1 MAELRRWYVAIA
13 LFVALILD
21 GVLAY
26 NLQTFIFHRVF
37 SGSCWLTII
46 GITLISLCDDK
57 NDADIWL
64 CLGLGL
70 IADLYYLGIIGI
82 YTVAFP
88 LICFIIQQS
97 ARFLPEVFWFRLL
110 ICLVTYLC
118 VSAYVFLMFNMVG
131 IIQLSFASFS
141 RSILPNLLWCLIL
154 VLCTYW
160 FWVKLAEEY
169 PFLKKEYYF

>member
-26 NLQTFIFHRVF
+26 NLQTFIFHRGF

-88 LICFIIQQS
+88 LIC
-97 ARFLPEVFWFRLL
+97 
-110 ICLVTYLC
+110 LVTYLC

-131 IIQLSFASFS
+131 MIQLSFASFS

-169 PFLKKEYYF
+169 PFLKKDYYF

>member
-26 NLQTFIFHRVF
+26 NLQTFIFHRGF

-57 NDADIWL
+57 NDGDIWL

>member
-1 MAELRRWYVAIA
+1 MAVLRKWYVAIA
-13 LFVALILD
+13 LFMALILD

-26 NLQTFIFHRVF
+26 NLQTLIFHRDF
-37 SGSCWLTII
+37 SGSCWLTVI
-46 GITLISLCDDK
+46 GITLIALNDDK
-57 NDADIWL
+57 NDANIWL
-64 CLGLGL
+64 CLGLGF

-97 ARFLPEVFWFRLL
+97 ARFLPEVFWFRLV
-110 ICLVTYLC
+110 ICLVTYLGL
-118 VSAYVFLMFNMVG
+118 SAYVFFMLNLSGM
-131 IIQLSFASFS
+131 IQLPFTAFLH
-141 RSILPNLLWCLIL
+141 SILPNLLWCAIL

-160 FWVKLAEEY
+160 FWVKLVEEY

>member
-13 LFVALILD
+13 LFMALILD

-26 NLQTFIFHRVF
+26 NLQTFIFHRGF

-88 LICFIIQQS
+88 LICFFIQQS

-141 RSILPNLLWCLIL
+141 RSILPNLLWCFIL

>member
-13 LFVALILD
+13 LFMALILD

-26 NLQTFIFHRVF
+26 NLQTFVFHRSF
-37 SGSCWLTII
+37 SGSFWLTII
-46 GITLISLCDDK
+46 GITLIALCDDK
-57 NDADIWL
+57 NDSNIWL
-64 CLGLGL
+64 SLGLGL

-88 LICFIIQQS
+88 LVCFFIQQS

-110 ICLVTYLC
+110 ICLVTYFC
-118 VSAYVFLMFNMVG
+118 VSAYVFLMLNVAG
-131 IIQLSFASFS
+131 LIQLSFASFLH
-141 RSILPNLLWCLIL
+141 SILPNLLWCLIL
-154 VLCTYW
+154 VICTYC
-160 FWVKLAEEY
+160 FWVKLAEDY